1 MSLSIMSQCQKVFIL
16 LLLGG
21 ALVCRQGE
29 QPEQTKGE
37 TGGEDFRTVQKDGK
51 PDTKEVS
58 YSFIISRRAVG
69 QTGRQPKLKTRPKQ
83 LLGFLS
89 FDIALPGRTYF
100 LGVQKNGKPDTK
112 EVSFI

>member
-1 MSLSIMSQCQKVFIL
+1 MSQCQKVFIL

-58 YSFIISRRAVG
+58 FSFRISRQAVG
-69 QTGRQPKLKTRPKQ
+69 LAGRLPGKRVDLQRGRQDDKTDRYTDKKSYRSIGQ
-83 LLGFLS
+83 NWL
-89 FDIALPGRTYF
+89 T
-100 LGVQKNGKPDTK
+100 
-112 EVSFI
+112 